1 MKRQPTEWENIF
13 ANLTS
18 DKGLLCKTCK
28 KLTELNTETPNT
40 LMIKIEAED
49 LNAHFPM
56 KIY

>member
-18 DKGLLCKTCK
+18 DKGLLYKICEE
-28 KLTELNTETPNT
+28 LTELNTETPNT
-40 LMIKIEAED
+40 MIKIEAEA